1 MQTTLDIA
9 SPSVPNVDVT
19 NGNSTL
25 IVSEEHREH
34 LYRTFCPSF
43 LEEEQIIN
51 HLLEEKAEKK
61 AEEEDVK
68 ETFEYLQQFKDFQPK
83 RKQEYIRV
91 GKKR

>member
-9 SPSVPNVDVT
+9 SPSVPNVEVT
-19 NGNSTL
+19 QGNSTL

-43 LEEEQIIN
+43 IEEEQINN
-51 HLLEEKAEKK
+51 HLLQEK
-61 AEEEDVK
+61 AEEEDLK
-68 ETFEYLQQFKDFQPK
+68 RRFEYLQQFEEFRPK

-91 GKKR
+91 GKR

>member
-9 SPSVPNVDVT
+9 SPSVPNVQVT
-19 NGNSTL
+19 QGNSTL

-43 LEEEQIIN
+43 IEEEQINN
-51 HLLEEKAEKK
+51 HLLQEK
-61 AEEEDVK
+61 AEEEDLK
-68 ETFEYLQQFKDFQPK
+68 RRFEYLQQFEEFRPK

-91 GKKR
+91 GKR